1 MGSSRSQRKESL
13 SSLNFARH
21 TFEPYQRLRLVSEY
35 ATRRYHD
42 MSERQANPY
51 HQIITRP
58 DQYLV
63 ELLGKP
69 CDYPMMRIT
78 VLTYTII

>member
-1 MGSSRSQRKESL
+1 M
-13 SSLNFARH
+13 
-21 TFEPYQRLRLVSEY
+21 RLE
-35 ATRRYHD
+35 D

-69 CDYPMMRIT
+69 CDYLMMGIT

>member
-1 MGSSRSQRKESL
+1 M
-13 SSLNFARH
+13 
-21 TFEPYQRLRLVSEY
+21 RLE
-35 ATRRYHD
+35 D

-58 DQYLV
+58 DQHLV

-69 CDYPMMRIT
+69 CDYLMMRIT
-78 VLTYTII
+78 VLTYTIIRELLSFCSHVSFTYNRHTQYLHY

>member
-1 MGSSRSQRKESL
+1 M
-13 SSLNFARH
+13 
-21 TFEPYQRLRLVSEY
+21 RLE
-35 ATRRYHD
+35 D
-42 MSERQANPY
+42 MSERKANPY

-63 ELLGKP
+63 ELLDKP

-78 VLTYTII
+78 VLTYTSIEELLSFFSYVSFT